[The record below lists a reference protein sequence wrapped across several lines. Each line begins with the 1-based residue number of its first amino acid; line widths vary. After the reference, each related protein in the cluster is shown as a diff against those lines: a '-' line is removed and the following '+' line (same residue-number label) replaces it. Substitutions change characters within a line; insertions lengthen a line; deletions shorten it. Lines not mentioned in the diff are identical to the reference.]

1 VTTRTYTIDAANQ
14 RDALLD
20 AARLA
25 RADGISPDRIAIE
38 STEPLFNW
46 NAKAPHSVRCI
57 VSVRERDK
65 GQG

>member
-14 RDALLD
+14 RDALLY

-46 NAKAPHSVRCI
+46 DDEAHSVRCI